1 MHDILNPRYGCIRKS
16 EGCLNCYMYPRDRRR
31 NADGRRR
38 HKVITNSA
46 IPYKPTETAVS
57 R

>member
-1 MHDILNPRYGCIRKS
+1 MHDILNPQHGGTKKS